1 MTSLRLLLTYANM
14 GLLNHADI
22 IGSVTNGQSDGL
34 LWRSLQQ
41 THHLSITAE
50 PLTQALRKAWGC
62 VRQLDSW
69 WEQQWVC
76 ERFGEQHASH

>member
-1 MTSLRLLLTYANM
+1 MTSLLTYANM

-41 THHLSITAE
+41 THHLSNHSRAINTGAE
-50 PLTQALRKAWGC
+50 ESVGLCEAI
-62 VRQLDSW
+62 RQL
-69 WEQQWVC
+69 V
-76 ERFGEQHASH
+76 GTTVGM